1 VAHSQSQENAECK
14 NDDDKSKIAFH
25 DIKSLIHAAKIRFKL
40 KYTKEMRH
48 FFDAFFLSTDIF
60 QLWHD
65 DNSDIRHAVVLD
77 DLERVEASAIELGGC
92 NGCGP

>member
-1 VAHSQSQENAECK
+1 
-14 NDDDKSKIAFH
+14 
-25 DIKSLIHAAKIRFKL
+25 
-40 KYTKEMRH
+40 MRH

-77 DLERVEASAIELGGC
+77 DLERVEASAIELGGS